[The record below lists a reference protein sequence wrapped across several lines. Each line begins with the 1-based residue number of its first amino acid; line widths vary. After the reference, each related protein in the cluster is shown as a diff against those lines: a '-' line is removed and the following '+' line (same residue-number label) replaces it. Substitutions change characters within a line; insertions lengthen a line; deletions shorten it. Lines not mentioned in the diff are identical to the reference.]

1 MTAST
6 SSATRSARL
15 GLCATPEQE
24 AVLRRAADVAHKSLT
39 DFSPVPAAGAAA
51 ASLEATRTVW
61 RQRRRAVTIR
71 CYRKAS
77 RTVRFCKEITMSTL
91 MKAAIFIGPGRI
103 ELADKP
109 IPDVGPNDALVRIT
123 TTTICG
129 TDVHILKGEYPVA
142 KGLTIGHEP
151 VGVIEK
157 LGSAVQG
164 YTEGQRVIAGAI
176 CPNFNSYAAQDG
188 APSQDGSYLVAS
200 GRCGCHGYKATAG
213 WRFGNLID
221 GTQAEY
227 VLVPDAQANLAPIPD
242 GLSDEQVLMCPDI
255 MSTGFKGAENANI
268 RIGDTVVVFAQGP
281 IGLCATAGARLLG
294 ATTIIAVDGNDHRL
308 GISRKMGADVTLNF
322 KNCDVVDEV
331 MKLTGGRGADSAI
344 EALGTQATFESALRV
359 LKPGGTLSSLGVY
372 SSDLTIPLSAFAA
385 GLGDHRINT
394 ALCPGGKERMRRLM
408 NVVESSRVDLGVLV
422 THHYNLED
430 IVAAYD
436 LFAHQRDGVLKVAI
450 KPG

>member
-1 MTAST
+1 M
-6 SSATRSARL
+6 AT
-15 GLCATPEQE
+15 
-24 AVLRRAADVAHKSLT
+24 
-39 DFSPVPAAGAAA
+39 
-51 ASLEATRTVW
+51 
-61 RQRRRAVTIR
+61 
-71 CYRKAS
+71 
-77 RTVRFCKEITMSTL
+77 M
-91 MKAAIFIGPGRI
+91 MKAAVFVEKNRI
-103 ELADKP
+103 EVVDKP
-109 IPDVGPNDALVRIT
+109 IPDVGPNDALIRIT

-157 LGSAVQG
+157 LGSAVLG

-188 APSQDGSYLVAS
+188 APSQDGSYLIPQ
-200 GRCGCHGYKATAG
+200 GLCGCHGFKATAG

-242 GLSDEQVLMCPDI
+242 GLTDEQVLMCPDI
-255 MSTGFKGAENANI
+255 MSTGFKGAENARI

-294 ATTIIAVDGNDHRL
+294 ASTIIAVDGNDHRL
-308 GISRKMGADVTLNF
+308 DIAKKMGADLTLNF
-322 KNCDVVDEV
+322 KNCDVVDEI
-331 MKLTGGRGADSAI
+331 MKITGGRGVDASI
-344 EALGTQATFESALRV
+344 EALGTQSTFESALRV

-372 SSDLTIPLSAFAA
+372 SSDLTIPLGAFAA
-385 GLGDHRINT
+385 GLGDHRIVT

-408 NVVESSRVDLGVLV
+408 NVVASGRIDLGVMV
-422 THHYNLED
+422 THQFKLED
-430 IVAAYD
+430 IVAAYE
-436 LFAHQRDGVLKVAI
+436 LFSNQRDGVLKVAI
-450 KPG
+450 KP